1 MSTPS
6 TSLTPDTDGPISPTS
21 VSIPES
27 YVKAGPRAPGCCSRL
42 FSSVLTLDADS
53 VVEYDFR
60 KALFGYSFYIFL
72 SGGVMSKSLAAYLL
86 FVVGG
91 TLLTATASCAQAAGA
106 PPRSY
111 LLGERGCWRNVYA
124 TSWSDITLMTL
135 TSFLLA
141 LLVNNVHTRWWTCRS
156 MVQDLTNSAVHV
168 YFQLHV
174 GMAPSAN
181 LTPQQEKARVV
192 LMRRVERRLR
202 LAFNLALYSAST
214 DADNDKA
221 AAMKYLSKLKLHTP
235 PSPPRHNHGRYA
247 LLTDN
252 EMEELSSIDAN
263 TREKTYHRHTH
274 LVLGW
279 LARDVTALCASA
291 EPGKGPSP
299 HVDSG
304 RLNDLLTAIGRLRTL
319 SEDLPMQCR
328 VQLPFATVS
337 MAACVVHLTIIQIMY
352 TSASY
357 IGAGLHT
364 PEMGTKAL
372 AGLFSVCVLPA
383 VFLSILKLQALLSN
397 PFGKL
402 AHRRTNFPVRVCTSP
417 RRRAPRIFSHTPFH
431 PTSTPP
437 PHFGPHLRTHHP
449 PPHTHTQPPPP
460 PPPPPLPSFT
470 LFLAGRRFQA
480 QSHGAAQNNLRAHE
494 RARVCAR
501 GS

>member
-1 MSTPS
+1 MSIT
-6 TSLTPDTDGPISPTS
+6 LEADGPTSPTS
-21 VSIPES
+21 ISRSEGF
-27 YVKAGPRAPGCCSRL
+27 VKAGPRGLGCCSRL
-42 FSSVLTLDADS
+42 FGSVLTLDADS

-60 KALFGYSFYIFL
+60 KALFGYSFYTFFA
-72 SGGVMSKSLAAYLL
+72 GGVMSKSLVAYLL
-86 FVVGG
+86 FVIGG
-91 TLLTATASCAQAAGA
+91 TLLTATASCAQVAGA

-124 TSWSDITLMTL
+124 MSWSDITLMTL

-141 LLVNNVHTRWWTCRS
+141 LLVNNVHTRWWTCRT

-168 YFQLHV
+168 WFQLHV
-174 GMAPSAN
+174 GMAPSAG
-181 LTPQQEKARVV
+181 LTPQQAKARVV

-202 LAFNLALYSAST
+202 LAFMALYSAST
-214 DADNDKA
+214 DADNDKG
-221 AAMKYLSKLKLHTP
+221 AAMDYLEMLKLHTP
-235 PSPPRHNHGRYA
+235 PKPPRHFHGRHA
-247 LLTDN
+247 LLTTN
-252 EMEELSSIDAN
+252 EMEELSSNDA
-263 TREKTYHRHTH
+263 TTGVKTYHRHTH

-291 EPGKGPSP
+291 EPGGRGPSP

-304 RLNDLLTAIGRLRTL
+304 RLADLLSAIARLRTL

-337 MAACVVHLTIIQIMY
+337 MAACVVHLTVFQIMY

-402 AHRRTNFPVRVCTSP
+402 ANRRTNFPVRARP
-417 RRRAPRIFSHTPFH
+417 RRPPQLPTH
-431 PTSTPP
+431 PIPPNYCNTYPP
-437 PHFGPHLRTHHP
+437 PQNYHRCRHKCP
-449 PPHTHTQPPPP
+449 P
-460 PPPPPLPSFT
+460 
-470 LFLAGRRFQA
+470 
-480 QSHGAAQNNLRAHE
+480 
-494 RARVCAR
+494 
-501 GS
+501 

>member
-1 MSTPS
+1 M
-6 TSLTPDTDGPISPTS
+6 
-21 VSIPES
+21 
-27 YVKAGPRAPGCCSRL
+27 
-42 FSSVLTLDADS
+42 LTLDSDS

-60 KALFGYSFYIFL
+60 KALFGYSFYTFF

-86 FVVGG
+86 FVIGG
-91 TLLTATASCAQAAGA
+91 TLLTATASCAQTAGA

-124 TSWSDITLMTL
+124 MSWSDITLMTL

-141 LLVNNVHTRWWTCRS
+141 LLVNNVHTRWWTCRT
-156 MVQDLTNSAVHV
+156 MVQDLTNCAVHV

-174 GMAPSAN
+174 NMAPSTD
-181 LTPQQEKARVV
+181 LVPQQAQERVV

-202 LAFNLALYSAST
+202 LAFNMALYSAST

-221 AAMKYLSKLKLHTP
+221 AAMKYLHELKLHTP
-235 PSPPRHNHGRYA
+235 PTPPRHWHGRYA

-252 EMEELSSIDAN
+252 EMEELSSLDATTGN
-263 TREKTYHRHTH
+263 KTYHRHTY

-279 LARDVTALCASA
+279 LARDVTALC
-291 EPGKGPSP
+291 KSP

-304 RLNDLLTAIGRLRTL
+304 RLSDLLSSIAKLRTL

-337 MAACVVHLTIIQIMY
+337 MAACVVHLTVLQIMY

-372 AGLFSVCVLPA
+372 AGLFSVCVIPA

-397 PFGKL
+397 PFGKY
-402 AHRRTNFPVRVCTSP
+402 ANMRTNFPVR
-417 RRRAPRIFSHTPFH
+417 APRHGAPRAIS
-431 PTSTPP
+431 PTHHSTPLHSAPLCLRIRTP
-437 PHFGPHLRTHHP
+437 PSTAI
-449 PPHTHTQPPPP
+449 TATTATTTTTTAPP
-460 PPPPPLPSFT
+460 PPPPPLPVFFPCRSTFSS
-470 LFLAGRRFQA
+470 AISRSSSK
-480 QSHGAAQNNLRAHE
+480 QS
-494 RARVCAR
+494 ART
-501 GS
+501 